1 MLRRVEN
8 VLMVSIDWTA
18 YQVNNKHYVF
28 LTSWKIVRKPS
39 SQDQVCD
46 SNHAECVLFSQ
57 SQVPRRN
64 ANAYFV
70 QHNTGCYQLCNNLRF
85 PVGSQSMGVKA
96 MRIDS
101 VAHWLI
107 IVS

>member
-1 MLRRVEN
+1 M
-8 VLMVSIDWTA
+8 
-18 YQVNNKHYVF
+18 
-28 LTSWKIVRKPS
+28 RKPI

-57 SQVPRRN
+57 SRVPRRN

-107 IVS
+107 IGS